1 MTQTVAEP
9 TAGLRVGDLVE
20 VRSAAEILATLDEH
34 GELDNLP
41 FMPEMLEFCG
51 KQLTVHKVANKVCD
65 PYGRT
70 GMHRMTETVHLTGAR
85 CAGSS
90 HGGCQTACS
99 LYWKQAW
106 RKRVEPG
113 TPPGSSSGAPTPAD
127 GTRIDLELLEINT
140 RKPPLES
147 GRERYS
153 CQSTEMMRAAP
164 ACLPFRDVRQYVED
178 VQVGNATVRASL
190 LAFFFVMFNRLQ
202 ALSKRLLP
210 AAMLFR
216 GGSEWGFVRGRA
228 VGKTPVA
235 HLDLQPGELVRIKS
249 KEQIELTLNEHRLN
263 RGMGFEEEAARFC
276 GRTARVKARITRC
289 LDETTGELVV
299 MKTPA
304 IVLEDVV
311 CEGVYHANC
320 PREYVSFWREIW
332 FERV

>member
-1 MTQTVAEP
+1 MTQSVAE
-9 TAGLRVGDLVE
+9 TTSGLRVGDLVE
-20 VRSAAEILATLDEH
+20 VRSAAEILATLDER

-51 KQLTVHKVANKVCD
+51 QRLTVHKVANKVCD

-70 GMHRMTETVHLTGAR
+70 GMHRLTETVHLTGAR
-85 CAGSS
+85 CGGSA

-106 RKRVEPG
+106 LKRVEPG
-113 TPPGSSSGAPTPAD
+113 TPPTPVD
-127 GTRIDLELLEINT
+127 GTRIDLEILEINT
-140 RKPPLES
+140 RKPPLDS
-147 GRERYS
+147 GKDRYS

-164 ACLPFRDVRQYVED
+164 TCLPFRDVRQYVED
-178 VQVGNATVRASL
+178 VQVGNATVWMSL
-190 LAFFFVMFNRLQ
+190 TAFFFAMFNRLQ
-202 ALSKRLLP
+202 AVSKRVLP
-210 AAMLFR
+210 ARLQFR
-216 GGSEWGFVRGRA
+216 GGTEWGFVRGRA

-276 GRTARVKARITRC
+276 GRTARVQARITRC
-289 LDETTGELVV
+289 LDETTGELVI

-304 IVLEDVV
+304 IVLENVF

-332 FERV
+332 LERV

>member
-106 RKRVEPG
+106 LKRVEPG
-113 TPPGSSSGAPTPAD
+113 TPRVRVRGHRPRPTAPASIWSCSRSIRASHRSRAAGSATPAS
-127 GTRIDLELLEINT
+127 R
-140 RKPPLES
+140 
-147 GRERYS
+147 
-153 CQSTEMMRAAP
+153 
-164 ACLPFRDVRQYVED
+164 
-178 VQVGNATVRASL
+178 
-190 LAFFFVMFNRLQ
+190 
-202 ALSKRLLP
+202 
-210 AAMLFR
+210 
-216 GGSEWGFVRGRA
+216 
-228 VGKTPVA
+228 
-235 HLDLQPGELVRIKS
+235 
-249 KEQIELTLNEHRLN
+249 
-263 RGMGFEEEAARFC
+263 
-276 GRTARVKARITRC
+276 
-289 LDETTGELVV
+289 
-299 MKTPA
+299 
-304 IVLEDVV
+304 
-311 CEGVYHANC
+311 
-320 PREYVSFWREIW
+320 PR
-332 FERV
+332 

>member
-1 MTQTVAEP
+1 MIQPVAESTP
-9 TAGLRVGDLVE
+9 GLRVGDLVE
-20 VRSAAEILATLDEH
+20 VRSAAEILATLDER

-51 KQLTVHKVANKVCD
+51 QQLTVHKVATKVCD

-70 GMHRMTETVHLTGAR
+70 GMHRMTSTVHLTGAR
-85 CAGSS
+85 CAGTS

-99 LYWKQAW
+99 LYWKEAW
-106 RKRVEPG
+106 LRRVAPG
-113 TPPGSSSGAPTPAD
+113 TPPTASN
-127 GTRIDLELLEINT
+127 GTRIDLELLEVNT
-140 RKPPLES
+140 RKPPLDS
-147 GRERYS
+147 GRDRYS

-164 ACLPFRDVRQYVED
+164 TCLPFRDVRQYVED
-178 VQVGNATVRASL
+178 VQVGNATVRESL
-190 LAFFFVMFNRLQ
+190 RAFFFASFNRLQ
-202 ALSKRLLP
+202 AVSKRVLP
-210 AAMLFR
+210 ARLQFR
-216 GGSEWGFVRGRA
+216 GGAEWGFVRGRA

-276 GRTARVKARITRC
+276 GRTARVQARITRC
-289 LDETTGELVV
+289 LDETTGELVI

-304 IVLEDVV
+304 IVLEDVF

-332 FERV
+332 LERV